1 MTQAYSIQALHDKL
15 HALDLPFPQHFARA
29 LVALLTARKIS
40 LHHVANLMPGE
51 QNPKANRQQMRRCLD
66 HETLTQQVWSRAI
79 AALLPQS
86 NQSKWILALD
96 RTEWK
101 RGDTTLNLLVLAV
114 VVHGCAVPVLWKV
127 LPNAGASETAKPSEA
142 IPRSV
147 KTLWSSF

>member
-51 QNPKANRQQMRRCLD
+51 QNPEANRQQMRRCLD

-79 AALLPQS
+79 AALLPQR
-86 NQSKWILALD
+86 QV
-96 RTEWK
+96 
-101 RGDTTLNLLVLAV
+101 DTGTGSHRV
-114 VVHGCAVPVLWKV
+114 
-127 LPNAGASETAKPSEA
+127 EA
-142 IPRSV
+142 RRYH
-147 KTLWSSF
+147 T